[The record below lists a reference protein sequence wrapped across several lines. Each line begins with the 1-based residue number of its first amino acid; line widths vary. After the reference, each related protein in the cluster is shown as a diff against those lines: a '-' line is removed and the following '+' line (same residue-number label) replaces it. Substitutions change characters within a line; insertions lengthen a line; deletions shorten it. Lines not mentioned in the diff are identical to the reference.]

1 MPVTSKILESAGNG
15 AVALTLAG
23 FAVPALS
30 AKHTNSRA
38 ISSWNTGT
46 MQPKQST
53 LMRDGINAIETYI
66 AAKCGSPV
74 RNCALLRI
82 SENEVSAE
90 YQNTDSNT
98 VDIVYYCAENGV
110 LNASRKTPTGAIE
123 QLKTL
128 GRNSQEKVAALLF
141 AMIPVLIEN
150 NPEFE
155 DDIRV
160 LTNWYPT
167 CKQTNGVVVFT
178 DAAEFAL
185 RRVCDA
191 FYYGIINGRV
201 VVSSIDQFGNVPK
214 LDQVKLDAHSYDGV
228 VLLGE
233 PTILSETSSAATD
246 HAEKVTV
253 AMAKRTFEVQ
263 RKASLDSLT
272 PEQLAEVPNVD
283 DDIVVPKWVFKFIR
297 AFYDTKG
304 TKIPFVN
311 FRVEGGTGV
320 GKSFGVRIMAHIMG
334 KPMKSMNLNPDTDK
348 IDLKDQI
355 IPNAESDTVSRGF
368 AIRRPDF
375 NDLLNDPVSFYQ
387 DVTGIEKLDVTP
399 AECQEAYD
407 RAAATTGS
415 QFRHIL
421 SPIMEGLQGPYIVEI
436 QEMSRARPAVLSGLN
451 EMYDRGG
458 VIHLEGAGKQFT
470 RHPESIIVSTDNY
483 DYPGCKP
490 LSPDNRRR
498 FNLKLRIPSLSE
510 EQAVAMAAQQT
521 GFNDND
527 ALTRMWKII
536 KEVANYC
543 EEQHIKDGDVGLSE
557 LIDWAV
563 MVKLGRGKYESFVD
577 CVVNSTTGNDKTE
590 QELKDYIIGTAAV
603 GRFFDEEEV

>member
-1 MPVTSKILESAGNG
+1 MPVSSKILESAGSG
-15 AVALTLAG
+15 SVTYTLAG
-23 FAVPALS
+23 FAVPALT
-30 AKHTNSRA
+30 AKHTNARA

-46 MQPKQST
+46 MEPKQST
-53 LMRDGINAIETYI
+53 LMRDAINAIETYV
-66 AAKCGSPV
+66 AAKCGIPV
-74 RNCALLRI
+74 RNCALLRV
-82 SENEVSAE
+82 SATEVSAE
-90 YQNTDSNT
+90 YQNTDNNS
-98 VDIVYYCAENGV
+98 VDIVYYSSENGI

-123 QLKTL
+123 QFKTL
-128 GRNSQEKVAALLF
+128 GRNSQEKVASLLF
-141 AMIPVLIEN
+141 AMIPDLLEKN
-150 NPEFE
+150 QEFE
-155 DDIRV
+155 DDVRV
-160 LTNWYPT
+160 LTSWYPT
-167 CKQTNGVVVFT
+167 CKQSNGVVVFN

-185 RRVCDA
+185 RRICDA
-191 FYYGIINGRV
+191 FYYGITNGRI
-201 VVSSIDQFGNVPK
+201 VVSSIDQYGNVPK
-214 LDQVKLDAHSYDGV
+214 LDQTRLEAHSYDGI
-228 VLLGE
+228 VLVGE
-233 PTILSETSSAATD
+233 PMILSETTSAAAD

-253 AMAKRTFEVQ
+253 AMAKRTFEEQ
-263 RKASLDSLT
+263 RKASLAALT
-272 PEQLAEVPNVD
+272 PEQRLEVPDVD
-283 DDIVVPKWVFKFIR
+283 DDVVVPKWVFKFIR

-311 FRVEGGTGV
+311 FRIEGGTGV

-355 IPNAESDTVSRGF
+355 IPNAESDENTSGF
-368 AIRRPDF
+368 AVRRPDF
-375 NDLLNDPVSFYQ
+375 DDLLNDPVSFYY

-407 RAAATTGS
+407 RAATTTGS

-521 GFNDND
+521 GFSDTD
-527 ALTRMWKII
+527 VLIRMWKII

-577 CVVNSTTGNDKTE
+577 CVVNSATGNDKTE
-590 QELKDYIIGTAAV
+590 KELKDHIIGTAAV